1 MIEKARLYDRW
12 EEFNKY
18 MDYKFAMYDNVCE
31 ECFRIVFYGRGYT
44 PEYVDELSPSERK
57 QILDYIKKYI
67 DIENQAK
74 KDAIKQK

>member
-1 MIEKARLYDRW
+1 
-12 EEFNKY
+12 

-57 QILDYIKKYI
+57 QILDYI
-67 DIENQAK
+67 EGVSQAQWEAMFEWNYSTK
-74 KDAIKQK
+74 LS